1 MIKLDTVDN
10 RCRLCGRKTEMY
22 RAYCEH
28 HSKKFAEKY
37 YKTFLAII
45 RNTEG
50 LSDEE
55 ADQVLMDAR
64 IYHLLNGRN
73 D

>member
-1 MIKLDTVDN
+1 MIKLSKADN

-22 RAYCEH
+22 RAYCEN

-37 YKTFLAII
+37 YKTFLALI
-45 RNTEG
+45 RNAEG
-50 LSDEE
+50 LNDEE
-55 ADQVLMDAR
+55 ADWLLMDAR
-64 IYHLLNGRN
+64 TYHLLNGRN